1 MKRIF
6 EQDDQEFK
14 NNPSVNAEYDIN
26 VIPTEVAVDDVIKAL
41 DDINNYGIY
50 ISNMR
55 NSPVVNQGIEKYFG
69 NMDAD
74 GKKISPAGKASIEK
88 STGKKFPVKTKDAID
103 AITMSLISKPNLL
116 KYEVKGNNVVF
127 PQKGNPTKEVTKRI
141 IKTVLGNAGIKYKVK
156 EVELAESKT
165 IKFLDILREEVTET
179 GLTLDLS
186 NKIYN
191 ALTNEIPEIKKQ
203 FPLKSAFYFFLNDKL

>member
-6 EQDDQEFK
+6 EQEDQEFK

-26 VIPTEVAVDDVIKAL
+26 VTPTDATVDDVIKAL
-41 DDINNYGIY
+41 ENVNNYGIY
-50 ISNMR
+50 IMNLR
-55 NSPVVNQGIEKYFG
+55 NQPKVKQGVQKYYG
-69 NMDAD
+69 YMDAD
-74 GKKISPAGKASIEK
+74 GKDRLPSQKSKIERE
-88 STGKKFPVKTKDAID
+88 TGVKFPVKNKTEMETLIL
-103 AITMSLISKPNLL
+103 SLIGKPNLL

-191 ALTNEIPEIKKQ
+191 ALINEIPEIKKQ

>member
-26 VIPTEVAVDDVIKAL
+26 VTPTEVTTDDVVKAL
-41 DDINNYGIY
+41 SDINNYGIY

-55 NSPVVNQGIEKYFG
+55 NQPIVNQGIEKYFG

-88 STGKKFPVKTKDAID
+88 STGKKFPIKTKTAID
-103 AITMSLISKPNLL
+103 DITMSLISKPNLL
-116 KYEVKGNNVVF
+116 KYEVKGDSIVF

-165 IKFLDILREEVTET
+165 IKFLDILREEVKETE
-179 GLTLDLS
+179 LTLDLS

-191 ALTNEIPEIKKQ
+191 ALINKIPEIKKQ